1 VQRALEVLRG
11 RPRDR
16 SKPEGLAGRL
26 KVSLRTCS
34 KSLGD
39 GYDSYLHVGSGMLK
53 FTFDRSLLEKVRSPR
68 RRVDLESFIRELAET
83 ISIDYALFSSTR
95 AGVVVPGSSVKGNVR
110 SRLELSFVPKEGV
123 VRACFVRSSPP
134 TPEPKPGQQGWRH
147 YRIWRGSLEGHRP
160 ACTCVEGPEECE
172 VCLLCDI
179 FGTAGLKGLVSF
191 SDFVGVGISTVKLDL
206 PYNEKVEAALP
217 GSRFSGEVYF
227 FNLKP
232 EELGLILFGMGL
244 SDSRVGRPV
253 LLGKLKYRRDLP
265 HIFGVVRYE
274 LEGLELAPF
283 SKGLEVGSSSL
294 APGSAASGEKLDPLV
309 KDLVGAAKQ
318 VYAGELVEVDEVGVV
333 GSPASGV

>member
-1 VQRALEVLRG
+1 
-11 RPRDR
+11 
-16 SKPEGLAGRL
+16 
-26 KVSLRTCS
+26 
-34 KSLGD
+34 
-39 GYDSYLHVGSGMLK
+39 
-53 FTFDRSLLEKVRSPR
+53 
-68 RRVDLESFIRELAET
+68 VDLESFIRELAET

-110 SRLELSFVPKEGV
+110 SRLELSFVPKGDA

-134 TPEPKPGQQGWRH
+134 IQEPKPGQQGWRH

-160 ACTCVEGPEECE
+160 TCTCVEGPEECE

-179 FGTAGLKGLVSF
+179 FGTAGIKGLVSF
-191 SDFVGVGISTVKLDL
+191 SDFVGVGVSTVKLDL
-206 PYNEKVEAALP
+206 PSNVRVEAALP

-253 LLGKLKYRRDLP
+253 LLGKLKYRRDFP
-265 HIFGVVRYE
+265 HVFGVVRYV

-283 SKGLEVGSSSL
+283 SKGLEVGSSFL
-294 APGSAASGEKLDPLV
+294 APGSAVSGEKLDSLV
-309 KDLVGAAKQ
+309 KDLVGAARQ

-333 GSPASGV
+333 ESLVAGV